1 VSYVGRESLES
12 PGEVESG
19 EVESDDVELGET
31 DFKFRFTPLR
41 NGLRKLFQEKN

>member
-1 VSYVGRESLES
+1 MSTES

-19 EVESDDVELGET
+19 EVESDDVELGKT
-31 DFKFRFTPLR
+31 DFKFRFTPLW